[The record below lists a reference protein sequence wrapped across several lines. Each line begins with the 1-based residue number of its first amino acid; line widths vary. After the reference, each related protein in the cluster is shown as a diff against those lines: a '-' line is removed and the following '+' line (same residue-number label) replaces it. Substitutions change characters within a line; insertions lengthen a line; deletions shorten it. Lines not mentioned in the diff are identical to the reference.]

1 MARSKSKSMTTEQ
14 ANILIA
20 EVGVVALSS
29 LMVIGGTV
37 SSWFKLK
44 RKAVEVIDQVT

>member
-1 MARSKSKSMTTEQ
+1 MPRSKSRAMTQAQ

-20 EVGVVALSS
+20 ELGVVALSS

-37 SSWFKLK
+37 TSWFKLK
-44 RKAVEVIDQVT
+44 RKAVEVIEQVT